1 MSTTDWSLPETDV
14 FDQIR
19 AALDDDADAVLATV
33 IDVEGSAYRRPG
45 AKMIL
50 RPDGSG
56 AGSITAGCLE
66 DEVRALAAD
75 VLADGDPRVETW
87 DLTGE
92 DDVWGLGVGC
102 NGVITVLLE
111 PLGESYRPVVEAR
124 TDGTPI
130 GVATVVGDESGAD
143 RALGSR
149 AYYDGDGFSAGAAGG
164 TLPDAL
170 AELEPAMATLYES
183 GKAETVTLETDGGTV
198 EVFLEGVRP
207 PPELVV
213 FGSGPDVAPVVEL
226 AKLVDFRVTVASF
239 RGGKAG
245 GERFP
250 RADEV
255 VSSSPADV
263 GELCEWDGD
272 TYAVVM
278 THNFLDDRIAL
289 EELLETP
296 VPYVGLM
303 GPHDRFEE
311 ILEAL
316 ADDGRT
322 LTEGERERIY
332 TPIGL
337 SLGGDSPYQIGYSIV
352 AELLAVANDRT
363 PKHLSRRAGPIHDR
377 VDVDANADTDANA
390 DADASTE

>member
-19 AALDDDADAVLATV
+19 AALDDDADAVLSTV

-75 VLADGDPRVETW
+75 VLSDGDPRVETW

-111 PLGESYRPVVEAR
+111 PLDDSYRPVVEAR
-124 TDGTPI
+124 LGGDPI
-130 GVATVVGDESGAD
+130 GVATAVGGESAGLEPGA
-143 RALGSR
+143 R
-149 AYYDGDGFSAGAAGG
+149 AYYDGEGFSDAADGA
-164 TLPDAL
+164 LSDPDVL
-170 AELEPAMATLYES
+170 AELEPAMATLYEG
-183 GKAETVTLETDGGTV
+183 GKAETVTAETDGGTV

-226 AKLVDFRVTVASF
+226 AKLVDFRVTVVSF

-255 VSSSPADV
+255 VSASPADV
-263 GELCEWDGD
+263 GEMREWDGD

-289 EELLETP
+289 EALLETP

-311 ILEAL
+311 MREDL
-316 ADDGRT
+316 AADGRT
-322 LTEGERERIY
+322 LTEAERERIY

-363 PKHLSRRAGPIHDR
+363 PQHLSRRAGPIHDR
-377 VDVDANADTDANA
+377 VDVDADGRTD
-390 DADASTE
+390 